1 MFKTAIVTLGQ
12 AILVG
17 GWIYL
22 LILLLFACGE

>member
-1 MFKTAIVTLGQ
+1 MLKNIAITLGQ

-22 LILLLFACGE
+22 LILALFACGE